1 MWSLGKSL
9 PFLFPNFCPSN
20 EKEVKRISWAGTNKV
35 QFLDLF
41 WSGKI
46 ASAAAVTTS
55 ILNNHFVTFTPHQ
68 SIPE

>member
-1 MWSLGKSL
+1 MWSLGKSF

-20 EKEVKRISWAGTNKV
+20 EKEVKRISWAGTNKG